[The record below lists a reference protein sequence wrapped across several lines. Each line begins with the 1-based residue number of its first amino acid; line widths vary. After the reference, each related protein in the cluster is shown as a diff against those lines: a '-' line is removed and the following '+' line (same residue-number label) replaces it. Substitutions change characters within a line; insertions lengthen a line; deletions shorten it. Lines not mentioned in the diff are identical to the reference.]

1 MIGRFTTKVKF
12 QKFISIKRKKDQ
24 YHQAIVDGKYFS
36 RGGLKFKITL
46 HEDSSID
53 LDEIDTNETTLDE
66 RARYVEIIEDK
77 ESIITTA
84 GNVLTG
90 IEFQSID
97 SDRKL
102 VLSLEPVA
110 PYADKISQLFE
121 EKQTVSNDIVNKLEK
136 LIGNL
141 FDFDEEVKSEP
152 VVESTEVVGTV
163 EKDEPLDTQN
173 DYLKKQFENIKV
185 EKAQQLQKQIEEANQ
200 EIKKAEIQITRLEA
214 IIKEKKA
221 DIDSFK
227 ERIKSLNLTPIKN
240 GYQVFVSE
248 KVNDDFMIDDNTQE
262 IIQNAISKVKSIN
275 AEVFMSL
282 FKQNEY
288 HIFLYKD
295 NKPLEEKDLKDV
307 TFSVYGLCQPGKANN
322 IKISDGQDFF
332 LYSGEM
338 TWHEIIEYFVS
349 KGFEHLS
356 TKK

>member
-1 MIGRFTTKVKF
+1 MIGKFTTKIKF
-12 QKFISIKRKKDQ
+12 QKFISVKRKKDQ
-24 YHQAIVDGKYFS
+24 FHQAIVDGKYFS
-36 RGGLKFKITL
+36 REGLKFKITL

-53 LDEIDTNETTLDE
+53 LDEIDTNETTFDE

-77 ESIITTA
+77 ESIITTV
-84 GNVLTG
+84 GTVLTG

-97 SDRKL
+97 SDQKL
-102 VLSLEPVA
+102 ILGIEPVA
-110 PYADKISQLFE
+110 PYAEKISKLFE
-121 EKQTVSNDIVNKLEK
+121 EKQTVSNEVVNKLEK

-141 FDFDEEVKSEP
+141 FDFDEEVKVES
-152 VVESTEVVGTV
+152 VVEPTEVIATTREAESV
-163 EKDEPLDTQN
+163 DSQN
-173 DYLKKQFENIKV
+173 DYLKKQFETIKI

-200 EIKKAEIQITRLEA
+200 EIKKAEIQITRSEA

-227 ERIKSLNLTPIKN
+227 ERIKSLNLTPEKN

-248 KVNDDFMIDDNTQE
+248 KVNDEFMIDETAQE

-288 HIFLYKD
+288 QIFLYKD

-307 TFSVYGLCQPGKANN
+307 TLSVYGLCQPGKANN
-322 IKISDGQDFF
+322 INISDGQDFF